1 MPFAVILFSTIFG
14 AVCVFTLLFR
24 YLGAVSVY
32 RLTAKQRW
40 SLKVVIIVRV
50 WVKLII

>member
-24 YLGAVSVY
+24 CLGAVSVY
-32 RLTAKQRW
+32 RLTAKQR
-40 SLKVVIIVRV
+40 LEKIKFDRGD
-50 WVKLII
+50 